1 MILLSEKRVQII
13 VRATQKE
20 KDKIKQKAKDNDIS
34 MNQLI
39 ISSVINTGDS
49 ADDITGDS
57 NDINNDSKPNGSV
70 IEILKAQLDNK
81 DKQIDKLH
89 TLLDQQ
95 QQLSL
100 SDKREKET
108 LKIELQE
115 VEKEKTEEE
124 GMKTTSPWWKF
135 WDNRK

>member
-1 MILLSEKRVQII
+1 MSEKRVQII